1 VLDTLMETLEW
12 ATLRAVAPED
22 LLDYGRAIPTVFVPG
37 GIANWPPGASAPR
50 EPGRQRGPG

>member
-1 VLDTLMETLEW
+1 METLEW

-22 LLDYGRAIPTVFVPG
+22 LLDYGRAIPTMFVPG

-50 EPGRQRGPG
+50 EPGRRRGPG